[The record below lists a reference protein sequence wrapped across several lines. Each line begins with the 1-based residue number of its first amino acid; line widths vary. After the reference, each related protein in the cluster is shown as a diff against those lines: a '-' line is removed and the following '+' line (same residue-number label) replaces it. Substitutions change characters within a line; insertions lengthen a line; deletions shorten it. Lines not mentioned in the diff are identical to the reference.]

1 MVLTQAESNYMT
13 FSGYSKQQAESM
25 KARLS
30 FGRSTPQGVGDP
42 SFPNQESVDNNYQD
56 DMLYNE

>member
-1 MVLTQAESNYMT
+1 
-13 FSGYSKQQAESM
+13 M

-30 FGRSTPQGVGDP
+30 FGGSTPQGMGDP
-42 SFPNQESVDNNYQD
+42 SFPNQESVDSNYQD